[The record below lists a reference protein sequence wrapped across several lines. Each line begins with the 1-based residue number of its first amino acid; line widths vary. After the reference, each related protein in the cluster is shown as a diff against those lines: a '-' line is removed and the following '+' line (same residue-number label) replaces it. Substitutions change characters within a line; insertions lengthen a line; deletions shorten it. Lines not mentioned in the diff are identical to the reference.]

1 MSNVSKVVLSNGEV
15 LIDLTRDTVSPDKLG
30 KGVTAHDAE
39 GNEIVGT
46 VPIDEL
52 VNAED
57 YLASVCNKEI
67 TELVNHKMVNLPGGD
82 FQKGNNKLVKVD
94 LPLVTFVRAG
104 TFNQCGNLSIVNLP
118 SVTKTDASCFESCQ
132 SLKKLY
138 LPSLQTIEGWGW
150 TFNNC
155 QYLERVYFPVF
166 TGTITYGS
174 FGGNKRLATLI
185 LGSDTV
191 VSLQSTG
198 AFDNTPIKSGTGYI
212 YVKRA
217 LVDSY
222 KSETNWSTFANQFRA
237 KEDYPEVLEGWE

>member
-1 MSNVSKVVLSNGEV
+1 MAQNIVVNGITYNGVES
-15 LIDLTRDTVSPDKLG
+15 ISMKNTSGGTVSYVDG
-30 KGVTAHDAE
+30 
-39 GNEIVGT
+39 
-46 VPIDEL
+46 
-52 VNAED
+52 ED

-67 TELVNHKMVNLPGGD
+67 TELVNSKMIYLPGGD
-82 FQKGNNKLVKVD
+82 FQKGNKKLVKVD

-104 TFNQCGNLSIVNLP
+104 TFNNCGNLSIVNLP

-155 QYLERVYFPVF
+155 QYLERVYFPVI
-166 TGTITYGS
+166 TGTITSAS
-174 FGGNKRLATLI
+174 FSGNVRLKTLI

-198 AFDNTPIKSGTGYI
+198 VFDNTPIAKGTGYI
-212 YVKRA
+212 YVKRV

-237 KEDYPEVLEGWE
+237 IEDYPEVLEGWE

>member
-1 MSNVSKVVLSNGEV
+1 MAFDKVIDSEELDAGLTVVADTIRSRTGYTNG
-15 LIDLTRDTVSPDKLG
+15 LKFPTDFANAI
-30 KGVTAHDAE
+30 
-39 GNEIVGT
+39 GT
-46 VPIDEL
+46 L

-67 TELVNHKMVNLPGGD
+67 AELVNHKMVNLPGGD
-82 FQKGNNKLVKVD
+82 FQNGNKKLVKVD

-104 TFNQCGNLSIVNLP
+104 TFNECGNLSIVNLP
-118 SVTKTDASCFESCQ
+118 SVTKLDASCFESCQ

-155 QYLERVYFPVF
+155 QYLERVYFPVI
-166 TGTITYGS
+166 TGTITSAS
-174 FGGNKRLATLI
+174 FSGNVRLKTLI

-198 AFDNTPIKSGTGYI
+198 VFDNTPIKSGTGYI
-212 YVKRA
+212 YVKKS

-222 KSETNWSTFANQFRA
+222 YKTATNWSTFASQFRA
-237 KEDYPEVLEGWE
+237 IEDYPSVLEGWE

>member
-1 MSNVSKVVLSNGEV
+1 MAYDKVVDSEQL
-15 LIDLTRDTVSPDKLG
+15 
-30 KGVTAHDAE
+30 DA
-39 GNEIVGT
+39 GLQVIADAIRRSAGIT
-46 VPIDEL
+46 SGLQFPSGF
-52 VNAED
+52 VNAIEPLGNGHD

-67 TELVNHKMVNLPGGD
+67 TELVNSKMLYLPGGD
-82 FQKGNNKLVKVD
+82 FQKNNKKLVKVD

-104 TFNQCGNLSIVNLP
+104 TFNGCNNLSIVNLP

-166 TGTITYGS
+166 TGTITSSS
-174 FGGNKRLATLI
+174 FEGNKRLATLI

-198 AFDNTPIKSGTGYI
+198 VFTNTPIKSGTGYI

-222 KSETNWSTFANQFRA
+222 KSATNWSTFANQFNQYIGADR
-237 KEDYPEVLEGWE
+237 